1 MVVAI
6 PSKFGRMSRRSYL
19 KELLS
24 DLRDAS
30 DLIAYFLLVLFF
42 VAVFVTP
49 IVYHLGKAIWNL
61 F

>member
-1 MVVAI
+1 
-6 PSKFGRMSRRSYL
+6 MSNL
-19 KELLS
+19 KQLLS

-30 DLIAYFLLVLFF
+30 DLIAYCLLVLFF

-49 IVYHLGKAIWNL
+49 IVYCIGKAVWSL

>member
-1 MVVAI
+1 
-6 PSKFGRMSRRSYL
+6 MSRMSYL

>member
-1 MVVAI
+1 MPLAT
-6 PSKFGRMSRRSYL
+6 PFKFGRMSHMSYL

-24 DLRDAS
+24 ELRDCS

-42 VAVFVTP
+42 VAFFVTP
-49 IVYHLGKAIWNL
+49 IVYHVGKAIWDL